1 MKKRTTQ
8 FFLYQYRFII
18 GYILLATIFFAL
30 LCIMPG
36 IAPNG
41 LSQGEMDSAVAAS
54 RLDLS
59 FISKGDIVNLPYLT
73 LQKIS
78 LHFLGLSIFSIKLP
92 SIIIGVLTGFF
103 IILLLNRWFK
113 NDVAIVGS
121 ILTTLSTAFLFLAGN
136 GTPIVMYIFWLALIL
151 WLGSKIVGNDNV
163 NPILVVSFFISI
175 ALSAYTPHL
184 LYVAFAIAA
193 AGLLHPHLRFAL
205 KQLQIWQLIICI
217 AIFVLFISPLVAGCI
232 IKTDNI
238 QSLLSMQSLN
248 FGDYVNNIAQ
258 AFAPFFSFS
267 MVYDSIYLAPLFGLA
282 TVALVVIGILASIG
296 KMFTSRNTVV
306 SLLVIY
312 SIVIAGLNRD
322 VAISVIIP
330 LAVLSSA
337 GIESIINK
345 WYSLF
350 PENPYAHLFGII
362 PMVTIIFMI
371 IASGLSH
378 FIMGYHYAPRVA
390 DNFNNDIALISTH
403 IKTETP
409 IIFGADNNE
418 NFDFYQLLEK
428 YNGYQIR
435 QEISDEFTEI
445 ATTSSEKPEQFKL
458 KEIITSP
465 KSRNSDR
472 LYIYSKITEEE
483 KGDE

>member
-1 MKKRTTQ
+1 
-8 FFLYQYRFII
+8 
-18 GYILLATIFFAL
+18 
-30 LCIMPG
+30 
-36 IAPNG
+36 
-41 LSQGEMDSAVAAS
+41 
-54 RLDLS
+54 
-59 FISKGDIVNLPYLT
+59 
-73 LQKIS
+73 
-78 LHFLGLSIFSIKLP
+78 
-92 SIIIGVLTGFF
+92 
-103 IILLLNRWFK
+103 
-113 NDVAIVGS
+113 
-121 ILTTLSTAFLFLAGN
+121 
-136 GTPIVMYIFWLALIL
+136 
-151 WLGSKIVGNDNV
+151 
-163 NPILVVSFFISI
+163 
-175 ALSAYTPHL
+175 
-184 LYVAFAIAA
+184 
-193 AGLLHPHLRFAL
+193 
-205 KQLQIWQLIICI
+205 
-217 AIFVLFISPLVAGCI
+217 
-232 IKTDNI
+232 
-238 QSLLSMQSLN
+238 MQSLN

-390 DNFNNDIALISTH
+390 NNFNNDIALISTH

-409 IIFGADNNE
+409 IIFDADNNE